1 MDTEGGPS
9 AVTVVLQ
16 EKKKKKTAK
25 PAMSGEKSKLLK
37 VEELTFNTASK
48 PELGCLFGKKQQL

>member
-1 MDTEGGPS
+1 M
-9 AVTVVLQ
+9 TVVLQ

>member
-16 EKKKKKTAK
+16 EKKKKTAK
-25 PAMSGEKSKLLK
+25 PTMSGEKSKLLK